1 MLREIITS
9 FITWMSQCVAF
20 MDSIGFE
27 YGGFRFSLW
36 DAELS
41 FLVLSVVLM
50 VALPHFGGGD
60 DD

>member
-1 MLREIITS
+1 MAEIIQA
-9 FITWMSQCVAF
+9 FIRFMGSCVDF
-20 MDSIGFE
+20 MDSIAFE

-36 DAELS
+36 DAEIS
-41 FLVLSVVLM
+41 FLVLSIVLM